1 MYKTNTMRSFLC
13 TLFFFS
19 NPYLFSYFTA
29 LKVPGVKK
37 TLGIPEI
44 PVTVPT
50 SGPQSPFS
58 IFPALKQA
66 TSATSESSSVIRDEP
81 LKHSNTRIS
90 SSSVISQRLRSLEKQ
105 VKGRKTNK

>member
-1 MYKTNTMRSFLC
+1 MH
-13 TLFFFS
+13 FFFLIPICS
-19 NPYLFSYFTA
+19 LISKFTA

-44 PVTVPT
+44 PVADPT
-50 SGPQSPFS
+50 SAPQSPFS

-66 TSATSESSSVIRDEP
+66 TSATNGTSSVIRDEP
-81 LKHSNTRIS
+81 SKHSNTKIS

-105 VKGRKTNK
+105 VNGRKKNK